1 MAFTIGA
8 LGERVSAVFRR
19 TAPDPFVI
27 AIGLSAITAILAL
40 AFGRYPDTAA
50 SFSGRVVH
58 LLDAWRGDEG
68 VWKLLAFGMQMC
80 LILVTG
86 HALATTRPVR
96 AAIDRL
102 ASLPRSTAQ
111 AAALVSGVACLTA
124 MLNWGL
130 CLVVGAFLA
139 REVGRS
145 MASRGLA
152 AHYPLIAAA
161 GYTGMMVWHGG
172 LSGSAPLSMTTRTDA
187 AKVLPSDVIARLDAE
202 ARAAGLDGFA
212 GFPLADTLFS
222 PMNLAITIGLLVIVP
237 IVMASLAPS
246 EGAAAAPLRI
256 DPPTPGPAAPAS
268 ATSDASA
275 GVDDES
281 TGMAGVLDRSRLLS
295 WLLALALL
303 AALVRYAQVSG
314 IGNIG
319 LNVVNGGMIAL
330 GLVLHGSPRRYMAAI
345 EDAARGCAGIIIQ
358 FPLYAGIMA
367 LMVSSQLVNRIAEG
381 MTAWAS
387 PDTIPLFTFASA
399 SVVNLFI
406 PSGGGQWA
414 VQGPIAL
421 RTAFD
426 AGIEP
431 GRMIMAVAY
440 GDQLTNMLQPFWA
453 LPLLAIT
460 GAKAREIVGYTAI
473 MMIVS
478 GAWIALGLW
487 LF

>member
-1 MAFTIGA
+1 MAFTVGA

-27 AIGLSAITAILAL
+27 AIGLSALTAILAL
-40 AFGRYPDTAA
+40 VFGRYPDTTA
-50 SFSGRVVH
+50 SIGARVVH

-86 HALATTRPVR
+86 HALATTRAVR

-102 ASLPRSTAQ
+102 AALPRSTAQ

-145 MASRGLA
+145 MAARGRI
-152 AHYPLIAAA
+152 AHYPLIAAS

-172 LSGSAPLSMTTRTDA
+172 LSGSAPLSMTTRADA
-187 AKVLPSDVIARLDAE
+187 AKVLPPDVIGRLDAE
-202 ARAAGLDGFA
+202 AHEAGLDGFA

-222 PMNLAITIGLLVIVP
+222 PMNLAITIGLLVLVP
-237 IVMASLAPS
+237 IVMASLAPR
-246 EGAAAAPLRI
+246 EGAAAAPPPIAPL
-256 DPPTPGPAAPAS
+256 DPATSASTTSNAPAEI
-268 ATSDASA
+268 
-275 GVDDES
+275 DDES
-281 TGMAGVLDRSRLLS
+281 TGMASVLDRSWVLS
-295 WLLALALL
+295 WLLAFALL

-330 GLVLHGSPRRYMAAI
+330 GLLLHGSPRRYMAAI

-426 AGIEP
+426 AGIDP

-460 GAKAREIVGYTAI
+460 GVKAREIVGYTAI
-473 MMIVS
+473 VMVTA
-478 GAWIALGLW
+478 GAWIAVGLW